1 MAGSEIQRIKP
12 LTERMKA
19 MQDITLAL
27 QRYIPWNEQEE
38 RDRQVMLRAL
48 DTMPDCF
55 ERSNEICHFSA
66 SSWIVNRDRTK
77 VLMAYHNLYRAWAW
91 TGGHADGDW
100 DLLSVALREAQEET
114 GIHARPVMEDIFSV
128 EVLTVD
134 GHEKRG
140 RYVPSHLHLNVTYLL
155 EADEAEAI
163 RAKEDENAAVRWFTL
178 ADALKNCREEW
189 MNQRVYGKLNEK
201 LGRLLD

>member
-1 MAGSEIQRIKP
+1 
-12 LTERMKA
+12 
-19 MQDITLAL
+19 MQELRQAL
-27 QRYIPWNEQEE
+27 RDYTPWNEQEE
-38 RDRQVMLRAL
+38 RDRQVLLRAL

-55 ERSNEICHFSA
+55 DRSNEICHFSA
-66 SSWIVNRDRTK
+66 SSWIVTPDRAK

-91 TGGHADGDW
+91 TGGHADGERN
-100 DLLSVALREAQEET
+100 LLSVALREAQEET
-114 GIHARPVMEDIFSV
+114 GVHARPVTEDIFSV

-155 EADEAEAI
+155 EADEEEAI
-163 RAKEDENAAVRWFTL
+163 RVKADENAAVRWFTL
-178 ADALKNCREEW
+178 TDAIKNCREEW

-201 LGRLLD
+201 LKKLVL